1 MEGFYMPTHVEK
13 VKARKYVIKENSGG
27 KIVGRSSS
35 ARKAHISSNIRNR
48 AYRAK
53 TAKGKK

>member
-1 MEGFYMPTHVEK
+1 MPTHVEK
-13 VKARKYVIKENSGG
+13 VKAGKYVIKENSGG
-27 KIVGRSSS
+27 KIVGRSST
-35 ARKAHISSNIRNR
+35 ARKAHISSSIRNR